1 MPNQADYSFAIGPC
15 RTGLRIFGA
24 WPDPIIPRTQLDIL
38 RSIIVS
44 LTILIFGFIPQ
55 LSMAIIVANVRDWN
69 GVIEILTTATVPFVV
84 SLTKFN
90 VSCYQRN
97 VLKTL
102 TTMMKDDWNDFHL
115 GADFKFMQ
123 ENAALGRKI
132 SQICLF
138 LALSVVIPHCLLM
151 AVIYFVNWG
160 EYVDLCLISYFPF
173 ETNRRPN
180 YEIILVGQCFSLI
193 FGASTHAIIDG
204 FFSTLHEKSFFEML
218 PKIIDRFV
226 SLIDDSFN
234 LMFLAQIMATATSLC
249 FQGYQ
254 LVMVTSASENGI
266 SVLELTQLAFFIG
279 SYSSSLF
286 VYCYVVEKL
295 NYESYQ
301 LVNTIFSSGW
311 YDLPSSVIKNL
322 MLLMCRAQKPLEV
335 TAGKFCYF
343 SLEFYCRI
351 LNSTGGYISMLL
363 AVRDRLAEEN
373 Q

>member
-1 MPNQADYSFAIGPC
+1 
-15 RTGLRIFGA
+15 
-24 WPDPIIPRTQLDIL
+24 
-38 RSIIVS
+38 
-44 LTILIFGFIPQ
+44 
-55 LSMAIIVANVRDWN
+55 
-69 GVIEILTTATVPFVV
+69 
-84 SLTKFN
+84 
-90 VSCYQRN
+90 
-97 VLKTL
+97 
-102 TTMMKDDWNDFHL
+102 
-115 GADFKFMQ
+115 
-123 ENAALGRKI
+123 
-132 SQICLF
+132 
-138 LALSVVIPHCLLM
+138 
-151 AVIYFVNWG
+151 
-160 EYVDLCLISYFPF
+160 
-173 ETNRRPN
+173 
-180 YEIILVGQCFSLI
+180 
-193 FGASTHAIIDG
+193 
-204 FFSTLHEKSFFEML
+204 
-218 PKIIDRFV
+218 
-226 SLIDDSFN
+226 
-234 LMFLAQIMATATSLC
+234 MATATSLC